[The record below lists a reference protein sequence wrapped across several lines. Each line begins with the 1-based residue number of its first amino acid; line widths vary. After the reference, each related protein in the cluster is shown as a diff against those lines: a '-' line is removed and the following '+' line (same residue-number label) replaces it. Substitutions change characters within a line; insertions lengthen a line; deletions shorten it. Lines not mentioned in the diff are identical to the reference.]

1 MAGGGGGGDGEP
13 EFQIAPMIDVLLVL
27 LIFFMTI
34 TTAQVMEVDKEITLP
49 VSPNAKPRDPKV
61 AKHEMPINLR
71 WDQATQKSALVVDEK
86 IYEDWSEI
94 IPYLEQRKAQD
105 DQLRIVIR
113 GDHHLHASE
122 VQKAMTLIGQAGIS
136 NIAFSA
142 SDK

>member
-49 VSPNAKPRDPKV
+49 VSPNAKPRDPEMS
-61 AKHEMPINLR
+61 KHEMAINLR
-71 WDQATQKSALVVDEK
+71 WDEASQKSTLVVDEK

-94 IPYLEQRKAQD
+94 IPYLEKRKEAD
-105 DQLRIVIR
+105 DKLRIVIR
-113 GDHHLHASE
+113 GDQHLHASE
-122 VQKAMTLIGQAGIS
+122 IQRAMNLIGQAGIW

-142 SDK
+142 SNK